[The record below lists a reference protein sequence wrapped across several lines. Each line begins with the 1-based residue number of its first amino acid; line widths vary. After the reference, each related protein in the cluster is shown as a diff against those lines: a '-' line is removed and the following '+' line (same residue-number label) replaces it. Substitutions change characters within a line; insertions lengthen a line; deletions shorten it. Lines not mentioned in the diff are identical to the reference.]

1 MRDRDRV
8 EPLGRAFEVG
18 VGVGG
23 EMLSR
28 KAVSEDFAFSR
39 LDRKRR
45 VAQPA
50 RHAGAPPPPP
60 PARPHRRGRPHQTRS
75 DLGRGSRADLHLTP
89 RQAGTPREAAVVR
102 VEP

>member
-28 KAVSEDFAFSR
+28 KAVSERIFTARSQEAGR
-39 LDRKRR
+39 
-45 VAQPA
+45 PA
-50 RHAGAPPPPP
+50 RTTRRRAAAPLADGAASLLDHPVVESVAAEAGRT
-60 PARPHRRGRPHQTRS
+60 PAQVS
-75 DLGRGSRADLHLTP
+75 
-89 RQAGTPREAAVVR
+89 
-102 VEP
+102 

>member
-28 KAVSEDFAFSR
+28 KAVSEDFHGSIARGGSPSPH
-39 LDRKRR
+39 DT
-45 VAQPA
+45 PA
-50 RHAGAPPPPP
+50 RRRPRPR
-60 PARPHRRGRPHQTRS
+60 PARTGEGGRSSRGPTAA
-75 DLGRGSRADLHLTP
+75 ADPELIYI
-89 RQAGTPREAAVVR
+89 
-102 VEP
+102 